1 MATRE
6 NTMKSSRGAPLNGA
20 DRSRPARNE
29 TRAVPTSPPAVRR
42 LFGTDGVRGVAN
54 VHPMTAEMALQLGRA
69 LAYIVRSGP
78 HRHRIVVGKDTRLSG
93 YMLEQAIASGICS
106 MGVDVMLSGPLPTP
120 GIAFLTESMRAD
132 AGVVISASHNPYQD
146 NGIKFFSRDGFKLPD
161 ELELR
166 IERLVL
172 EGGGDDDG
180 AEDFRGLRPT
190 ATRIGKAKRID
201 DAIGRYVV
209 FLKSLF
215 PKGLTLDGLTVV
227 VDCAHGAAYH
237 VAPAV
242 FEELGAK
249 VITLG
254 VRPDGKNINDGCG
267 AVHPE
272 GMARSIQKHGAQLGL
287 ALDGDAD
294 RVILA
299 DEQGRVVDGDAIMA
313 LVGRDL
319 IQRGTL
325 AKRTVVA
332 TVMSNIGLERALA
345 PLKGRVV
352 RTAVG
357 DRYVVEEMRRN
368 GYNFGGEQSGHL
380 IFLDHV
386 TTGDGV
392 AAALNVLAVM
402 QREERPLSELARCF
416 EPVPQALVNVAVR
429 QKRPL
434 SELPQVGR
442 AIAGVE
448 RALGSDGRVVV
459 RFSGTE
465 NKVRILVEGMD
476 AKKIRIHAEAIAD
489 ELRKALG

>member
-1 MATRE
+1 M
-6 NTMKSSRGAPLNGA
+6 
-20 DRSRPARNE
+20 
-29 TRAVPTSPPAVRR
+29 TS
-42 LFGTDGVRGVAN
+42 
-54 VHPMTAEMALQLGRA
+54 EMALQLGRA
-69 LAYIVRSGP
+69 LAYLVRNGP

-161 ELELR
+161 EQELA
-166 IERLVL
+166 IERLVT
-172 EGGGDDDG
+172 GDDPG
-180 AEDFRGLRPT
+180 EAFHALRPT
-190 ATRIGKAKRID
+190 ANRIGKAKRID

-209 FLKSLF
+209 FLKSLL
-215 PKGLTLDGLTVV
+215 PKELTLDGLTVV
-227 VDCAHGAAYH
+227 VDCGHGAAYQ

-242 FEELGAK
+242 LEELGAK
-249 VITLG
+249 VIPLN
-254 VRPDGKNINDGCG
+254 VKPDGKNINDGCG

-272 GMARSIQKHGAQLGL
+272 GMARAIERHRAHLGL

-299 DEQGRVVDGDAIMA
+299 DERGRVVDGDAIMA
-313 LVGRDL
+313 IVGRAL
-319 IQRGTL
+319 LGQGTL
-325 AKRTVVA
+325 AKKTVVA
-332 TVMSNIGLERALA
+332 TVMSSLGLERALEA
-345 PLKGRVV
+345 AGGRVV
-352 RTAVG
+352 RTPVG
-357 DRYVVEEMRRN
+357 DRHVVEAMRRG

-402 QREERPLSELARCF
+402 RREGRALSQLATCF
-416 EPVPQALVNVAVR
+416 EPVPQALVNVPVR
-429 QKRPL
+429 ER
-434 SELPQVGR
+434 
-442 AIAGVE
+442 
-448 RALGSDGRVVV
+448 RALSALPAVGKAVGAVEKALGKTGRVLV

-465 NKVRILVEGMD
+465 NKVRVLVEGPD
-476 AKKIRIHAEAIAD
+476 PRKVRTHAETIA
-489 ELRKALG
+489 ESIRREIG